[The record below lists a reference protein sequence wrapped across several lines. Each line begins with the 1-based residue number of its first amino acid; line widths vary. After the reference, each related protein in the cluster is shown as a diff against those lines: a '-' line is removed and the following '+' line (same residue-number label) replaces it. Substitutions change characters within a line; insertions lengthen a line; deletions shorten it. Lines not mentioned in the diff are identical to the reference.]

1 MKTPRV
7 ENAASILNFVETDFI
22 KLGQQIYISKFPLD
36 TIEYMLSI
44 ENITNQFFDNQ
55 GREWRAKNNDQD
67 VSQFLHYAK
76 HKDSLSTY
84 YTIVDSSMYKLKR
97 WGQSFHQ
104 LNGEP
109 ISVTSLASS
118 EYTVVIPWM
127 IYSYK
132 AMYKED
138 FQQLQSIIANH
149 PLKITVLQLNLDFNQ
164 AWGLPLGAKVPVKTT
179 LNIKERSVEAKY
191 NVLPLL
197 QKKG

>member
-1 MKTPRV
+1 M
-7 ENAASILNFVETDFI
+7 F
-22 KLGQQIYISKFPLD
+22 
-36 TIEYMLSI
+36 
-44 ENITNQFFDNQ
+44 
-55 GREWRAKNNDQD
+55 
-67 VSQFLHYAK
+67 
-76 HKDSLSTY
+76 
-84 YTIVDSSMYKLKR
+84 KLKR